1 MPLTNEEIKKIAALA
16 RLKLTPA
23 EIERYRRDFSSI
35 LKYVDQL
42 ATVKTPQSKKRTRI
56 TTRLRLD
63 DTNESPLEERELAWQ
78 QASQREERQLKVKRI
93 L

>member
-63 DTNESPLEERELAWQ
+63 DTNESPLDERELAWQ